1 MSDILK
7 KTPVIAIVGRTNVGK
22 STMFNKLIERR
33 KAVVSNIPGTT
44 QDINFGHCR
53 WRDRIYTII
62 DTAGLDLS
70 QKRKDEE
77 KIRHQAEM
85 AINKSD
91 AILFLTDVG
100 DGITVEDKAFA
111 RFLLKSKKKVFLVAN
126 KADSPSLRR
135 IADEKEWSRLGL
147 GEAHPASAVN
157 GTGVGDLLDEVTAYL
172 KDSGKDVTLPDIDAR
187 VAIIGRPN
195 VGKSSLLNALAGE
208 ERVIVSEVAHT
219 TKEPQDTLLTF
230 SDRSG
235 TEKNLLVIDTVGIRK
250 RTHIAPGLEKLGVKL
265 SLDVLADCDVGLLI
279 IDAEAGISIQE
290 KKLGGT
296 IAELHKAMIIVVNKW
311 DIAQE
316 KGTDGETFMA
326 YVHRELPFF
335 EWAPVVLISAK
346 SGRSVAKIPQLV
358 LDVVRNWKQEVDA
371 DKLAEFT
378 ERIKK
383 QHHAVSEAGY
393 WKRRPKIYGIAQNH
407 VKPPHFLITVDDK
420 DKLSEGLCGFVE
432 NRLRE
437 TFNFEGTA
445 INVGGRPI
453 RKK

>member
-1 MSDILK
+1 MDNLK

-44 QDINFGHCR
+44 QDINFGHCK
-53 WRDRIYTII
+53 WRDRLYTII

-77 KIRHQAEM
+77 KIRHQAEL
-85 AINKSD
+85 AIAKAD
-91 AILFLTDVG
+91 AILFVTDVQS
-100 DGITVEDKAFA
+100 GITVEDKAFG
-111 RFLLKSKKKVFLVAN
+111 RFLLKSKKKVFLIAN

-135 IADEKEWSRLGL
+135 IADEKEWTRLGF
-147 GEAHPASAVN
+147 GPAHPASAVN
-157 GTGVGDLLDEVTAYL
+157 GTGVGDFLDEITKYL
-172 KDSGKDVTLPDIDAR
+172 KESGKDITLPEIDAR

-230 SDRSG
+230 ADKKG
-235 TEKNLLVIDTVGIRK
+235 TEKNLLVVDTVGIRK

-265 SLDVLADCDVGLLI
+265 SLDVLESCDVGLLI
-279 IDAEAGISIQE
+279 IDAEVGISIQE
-290 KKLGGT
+290 KKLGGM
-296 IAELHKAMIIVVNKW
+296 IAELNKAMIIVVNKW
-311 DIAQE
+311 DIGQE
-316 KGTDGETFMA
+316 KGTDGETYMA

-335 EWAPVVLISAK
+335 SWAPVVLISAK
-346 SGRSVAKIPQLV
+346 SGRSVAKLPQLI
-358 LDVVRNWKQEVDA
+358 LDVVANWKQEADL
-371 DKLAEFT
+371 DKLAAFT

-393 WKRRPKIYGIAQNH
+393 WQRRPKIYGISQVS
-407 VKPPHFLITVDDK
+407 VKPPRFLITADDK
-420 DKLSEGLCGFVE
+420 NKLSDGLYGFVE

-445 INVGGRPI
+445 ISVSGRPI